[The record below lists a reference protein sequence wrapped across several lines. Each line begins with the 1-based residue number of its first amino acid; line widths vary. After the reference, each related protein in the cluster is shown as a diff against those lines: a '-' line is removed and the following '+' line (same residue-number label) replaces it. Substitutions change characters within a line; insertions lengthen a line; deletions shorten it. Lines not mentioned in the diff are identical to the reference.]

1 MPFVGL
7 VATLAVYAAATG
19 SPLSQLDP
27 TAIGAEAAFVLWLL
41 IAAIQYWV
49 IRGTSADQVNNS
61 AFSELRHALG
71 EITARFSVANP
82 GDEQGRIAA
91 QQVQDSIKEI
101 RTELERSGP
110 AWVIGTGYV
119 SVWKLVHRAEEALLL
134 LEPITEVIAAGLYDE
149 LRLMGS
155 QMDNSDQLLSKL
167 RVAVAH
173 LSSDAASYLTA
184 RPSTTGPAANGAP
197 PAAPDSPAMLAR
209 VALREVRQTVNEFRD
224 NGWDAI
230 VRTRN
235 HLVATLTATGIATYF
250 GLVLAITVNTQERS
264 TNIQSNAVVAAA
276 AFYLVG
282 AMIGLFNRLNGES
295 TTQNDVEDYGL
306 TTVRLILT
314 PVLAGIAAV
323 AGVFLSAMAA
333 GGVSAAIPGSPPSGG
348 LPMVWTVFNLTTN
361 PFALVLAAV
370 FGLSPGLLINGIQAQ
385 AEKYKTALKSTNAQ
399 GQ

>member
-1 MPFVGL
+1 
-7 VATLAVYAAATG
+7 
-19 SPLSQLDP
+19 
-27 TAIGAEAAFVLWLL
+27 
-41 IAAIQYWV
+41 
-49 IRGTSADQVNNS
+49 
-61 AFSELRHALG
+61 
-71 EITARFSVANP
+71 
-82 GDEQGRIAA
+82 
-91 QQVQDSIKEI
+91 
-101 RTELERSGP
+101 
-110 AWVIGTGYV
+110 
-119 SVWKLVHRAEEALLL
+119 
-134 LEPITEVIAAGLYDE
+134 
-149 LRLMGS
+149 
-155 QMDNSDQLLSKL
+155 
-167 RVAVAH
+167 
-173 LSSDAASYLTA
+173 
-184 RPSTTGPAANGAP
+184 
-197 PAAPDSPAMLAR
+197 
-209 VALREVRQTVNEFRD
+209 
-224 NGWDAI
+224 
-230 VRTRN
+230 
-235 HLVATLTATGIATYF
+235 
-250 GLVLAITVNTQERS
+250 
-264 TNIQSNAVVAAA
+264 VVAAA